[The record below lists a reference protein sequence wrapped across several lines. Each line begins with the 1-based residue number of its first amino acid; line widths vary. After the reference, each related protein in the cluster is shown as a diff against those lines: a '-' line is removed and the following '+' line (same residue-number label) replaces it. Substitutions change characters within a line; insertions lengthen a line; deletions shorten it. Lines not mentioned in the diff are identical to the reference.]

1 MMNQCTFIGRL
12 THDPVT
18 REFESA
24 KVCNF
29 SLAITRKF
37 KKRDGT
43 PSSHTEYLP
52 FEAWD
57 TGGETIQKFFHKGD
71 WIIVY
76 ASAKSRTDKEGVKR
90 ISFRVNQ
97 FEFPQWPSRRRDNGE
112 SETTDTPTDS
122 SEPDTEG
129 GDSEGNDEDV
139 PF

>member
-18 REFESA
+18 KEFENA

-43 PSSHTEYLP
+43 PSSQTEFLP

-57 TGGETIQKFFHKGD
+57 TGGETIQKFFGKGD

-76 ASAKSRTDKEGVKR
+76 ASAKSRVDKDGVKR

-97 FEFPQWPSRRRDNGE
+97 FEFPQWPRRKNGN
-112 SETTDTPTDS
+112 
-122 SEPDTEG
+122 G
-129 GDSEGNDEDV
+129 GDQTESSNEGDDSGGEPAGDEDV